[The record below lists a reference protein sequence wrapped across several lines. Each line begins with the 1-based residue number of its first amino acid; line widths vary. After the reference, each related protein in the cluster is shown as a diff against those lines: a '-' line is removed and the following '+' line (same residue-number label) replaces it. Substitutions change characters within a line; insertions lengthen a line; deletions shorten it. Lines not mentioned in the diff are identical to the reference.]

1 MTTWGLDPLLHV
13 PFQLM
18 IFQVHA
24 LVPVPACEGVY
35 SHHGHPV
42 SMVEIMGVIQSV
54 NRAVKYISYTLDD
67 GTGAIQCVMWIPD
80 NYLMVQD
87 TSSIQGL
94 KVFSLGDVVRV
105 KGYLEAFRDS
115 IQIDA
120 QPGCIVGCEDPNAE
134 TLFKLQVLNLE
145 RDVYSKPLELPYFVQ
160 QQFGVE
166 TVLDKEETIKLDSTK
181 GEATKGNSAKGEAT
195 KGNSTK
201 AEANK
206 GNSTK
211 GGATKG
217 EATLEEATKE
227 VVAKVE
233 VAKEEAAKVTIT
245 ERTLLDRLRAW
256 VIGRKEFCILELM
269 DDETN
274 KQMGE
279 EVAKKRREPGERPL
293 MRCYQ
298 KLVTEGWIECINED
312 KLIYRT
318 VGPQRKKGQSP
329 HGGGLIVIDDD

>member
-1 MTTWGLDPLLHV
+1 M
-13 PFQLM
+13 
-18 IFQVHA
+18 
-24 LVPVPACEGVY
+24 
-35 SHHGHPV
+35 
-42 SMVEIMGVIQSV
+42 
-54 NRAVKYISYTLDD
+54 
-67 GTGAIQCVMWIPD
+67 
-80 NYLMVQD
+80 
-87 TSSIQGL
+87 
-94 KVFSLGDVVRV
+94 
-105 KGYLEAFRDS
+105 
-115 IQIDA
+115 
-120 QPGCIVGCEDPNAE
+120 
-134 TLFKLQVLNLE
+134 
-145 RDVYSKPLELPYFVQ
+145 
-160 QQFGVE
+160 
-166 TVLDKEETIKLDSTK
+166 DSTK

-279 EVAKKRREPGERPL
+279 EVAKKRVSFLEYCLYACLIVPL
-293 MRCYQ
+293 KDYQ
-298 KLVTEGWIECINED
+298 LC
-312 KLIYRT
+312 
-318 VGPQRKKGQSP
+318 S
-329 HGGGLIVIDDD
+329 GGLTDQLTGHFLRTKLPS